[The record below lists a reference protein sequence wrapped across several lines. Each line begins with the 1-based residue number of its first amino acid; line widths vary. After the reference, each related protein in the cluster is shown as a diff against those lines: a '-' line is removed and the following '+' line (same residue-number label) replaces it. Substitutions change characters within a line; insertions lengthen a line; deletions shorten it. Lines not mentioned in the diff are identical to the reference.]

1 MSVPVAP
8 GDLTWLLMD
17 RPNNLMY
24 VHGLLWFR
32 QVPDWNKVEEV
43 LTERL
48 VDRFPVFGRRAI
60 EINGTW
66 VWEDDPNFSLDNHV
80 RRVTLDAPGTHE
92 EAQDY
97 ISSRFSEPFDPAHP
111 LWEMDLIEGVSDIGE
126 PGEGAMLLARFH
138 HGIAD
143 GVRLVQVL
151 LSMLDPLTDGA
162 VPDAVGRKSKG
173 GGLMGQFSRAM
184 NQVVSGTTDLVSG
197 LGSAAA
203 QAPGWLA
210 ENGLQ
215 VVGGS
220 VNAFRDPTVV
230 TDAVT
235 SVASEENKLANTMR
249 SVSRLAL
256 SGPSVDTVWSGT
268 PGVAKTVEW
277 ISGLP
282 LSDAKR
288 IGRQHGA
295 TINDVLLA
303 VISLGITDYLRQH
316 GVTDVDKVHWL
327 LPVSL
332 KPIDAELPK
341 DLGNHFALVMMPLP
355 LGIDDVDRLMA
366 EIHTRMNRIKNSA
379 EALVL
384 FGIQRVIAQT
394 PASVSVPLTNY
405 VANKAVGILTNVPG
419 PRGPM
424 ALAGTEVE
432 GILGWVPASGD
443 QTLGLCIFSYNGTVN
458 IGLAA
463 DATVVPEPHALGA
476 AIERAFYHLVGETA

>member
-32 QVPDWNKVEEV
+32 EVPDWNKVEEV
-43 LTERL
+43 LSERL
-48 VDRFPVFGRRAI
+48 VDRFPVFGRRAL
-60 EINGTW
+60 EEDGTW
-66 VWEDDPNFSLDNHV
+66 VWEDDPDFALENHV
-80 RRVTLDAPGTHE
+80 RRVTLQEPGTFV
-92 EAQDY
+92 EAQEY

-111 LWEMDLIEGVSDIGE
+111 LWEMDFIEGVSDIGE
-126 PGEGAMLLARFH
+126 PGDGAMLLARFH

-173 GGLMGQFSRAM
+173 GGMLGSLSRGLG
-184 NQVVSGTTDLVSG
+184 QVVSGTTDFVSG
-197 LGSAAA
+197 LGSAAL
-203 QAPGWLA
+203 QAPGWVYQ
-210 ENGLQ
+210 NGLQ
-215 VVGGS
+215 AVSAGGE
-220 VNAFRDPTVV
+220 VLRDPTLV

-235 SVASEENKLANTMR
+235 GVASEDNKLANTAR
-249 SVSRLAL
+249 SVGRLAL
-256 SGPSVDTVWSGT
+256 AGHSVDTVWSGT
-268 PGVAKTVEW
+268 PGVAKSVSW

-282 LSDAKR
+282 LADAKAV
-288 IGRQHGA
+288 GRAHGA

-303 VISLGITDYLRQH
+303 VISLGITDYLRQQ
-316 GVTDVDKVHWL
+316 GEDNLDKVHWL

-332 KPIDAELPK
+332 RPIDAELPK
-341 DLGNHFALVMMPLP
+341 ELGNHFALVMMPLP
-355 LGIDDVDRLMA
+355 LGIDDVDVLMA

-384 FGIQRVIAQT
+384 YGIQQVIAKT
-394 PASVSVPLTNY
+394 PAAISVPITNY
-405 VANKAVGILTNVPG
+405 VANKAVGVLTNVPG

-463 DATVVPEPHALGA
+463 DAGLVPDPASLGA
-476 AIERAFYHLVGETA
+476 AIERAFHRLAGA